1 MRTTVAETP
10 AHMQSLDT
18 LDDTRSITTPR
29 PQAAVTLIGAVGE
42 VMTDSMPPAGTRRH
56 AKPDGGHRDVPTMP
70 GPSSRSDARP
80 VD

>member
-29 PQAAVTLIGAVGE
+29 PQAAVTLIGAVG
-42 VMTDSMPPAGTRRH
+42 VKLVAWPGCNPPCTTAVEEHDDGCRLH
-56 AKPDGGHRDVPTMP
+56 ALST
-70 GPSSRSDARP
+70 
-80 VD
+80 